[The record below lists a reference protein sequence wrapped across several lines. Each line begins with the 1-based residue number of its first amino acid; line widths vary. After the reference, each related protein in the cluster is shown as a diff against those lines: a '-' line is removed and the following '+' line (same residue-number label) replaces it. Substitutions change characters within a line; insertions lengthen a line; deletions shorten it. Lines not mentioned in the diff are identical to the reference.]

1 MSPLVWILMLVGAGL
16 GLILLEVFVP
26 SGGVLGLLAV
36 VALGAGVVTAFVER
50 GPLVGMSVLAGTFL
64 AVPAVLGA
72 AFRWFPATPLGRR
85 VLPPPPAGEDVLPD
99 VAQRR
104 LLRGL
109 VGRAGRTTTDLLP
122 WGSVTLDGGTFEA
135 VSEGGPIG
143 RDAAVEA
150 VGIQGRAVVVRA
162 IVQAAAATPS
172 AGAGSPPAASPPPP
186 GPGAG
191 APAEPRLSSV
201 LEEFDFDK
209 FRQTEPP
216 ERPLDSPP
224 SANKP

>member
-1 MSPLVWILMLVGAGL
+1 MSPLVWILMLVGTGL

-36 VALGAGVVTAFVER
+36 VALGAGVVTAFVEQ
-50 GPLVGMSVLAGTFL
+50 GPLLGMGVLAGTFL

-85 VLPPPPAGEDVLPD
+85 VLPPPPDADEVLPD

-109 VGRAGRTTTDLLP
+109 VGRVGRTTSDLLP
-122 WGSVTLDGGTFEA
+122 WGSVAIDGVTCDA

-162 IVQAAAATPS
+162 GGPAAATPPPEAATSPGS
-172 AGAGSPPAASPPPP
+172 APETPADD
-186 GPGAG
+186 
-191 APAEPRLSSV
+191 RLSSV
-201 LEEFDFDK
+201 LEEFDFEEL
-209 FRQTEPP
+209 RQNVEPS
-216 ERPLDSPP
+216 RPLDSPP
-224 SANKP
+224 PANQA